1 MPRVFIDY
9 VKLQIAAEEMFP
21 NPAFLD
27 VSVCKYRANSP
38 TRVYGRNKKGGYK
51 PLGFSCTVQYL
62 VFQGFT
68 SNLNPNYVHKQVKV
82 LLQI

>member
-9 VKLQIAAEEMFP
+9 AKLQIAAEKMFP
-21 NPAFLD
+21 NPAFVS

-38 TRVYGRNKKGGYK
+38 TRVYGRDKKGGYK
-51 PLGFSCTVQYL
+51 PLGFRCTVYFM

-68 SNLNPNYVHKQVKV
+68 SNLNPNYVHKQAKV
-82 LLQI
+82 ILQI